1 MEKGAA
7 AVMCSDGERGL
18 TFAVVRRMLRCAV
31 VFYRKMFDV
40 FSNLK
45 TIIFLIKAYVDY
57 VTSTIRGK
65 ELFHSI
71 DMKMTQSWDFLLWC
85 DPSNYGGI
93 RCLTPKDDDTE
104 KTNPLEEGDFTF
116 FF

>member
-1 MEKGAA
+1 
-7 AVMCSDGERGL
+7 
-18 TFAVVRRMLRCAV
+18 
-31 VFYRKMFDV
+31 MFDV

-45 TIIFLIKAYVDY
+45 TIFFLIKAYVDY

-116 FF
+116 LFFSR

>member
-1 MEKGAA
+1 M
-7 AVMCSDGERGL
+7 
-18 TFAVVRRMLRCAV
+18 
-31 VFYRKMFDV
+31 
-40 FSNLK
+40 
-45 TIIFLIKAYVDY
+45 IKAYVDY

-116 FF
+116 FFLDNSVLHHFYLSNFSLLFSLFLG

>member
-1 MEKGAA
+1 M
-7 AVMCSDGERGL
+7 
-18 TFAVVRRMLRCAV
+18 
-31 VFYRKMFDV
+31 
-40 FSNLK
+40 
-45 TIIFLIKAYVDY
+45 TIFFFIKAYVDY

-93 RCLTPKDDDTE
+93 RCLTPKDGDTE
-104 KTNPLEEGDFTF
+104 KTNPLEEGDFIF
-116 FF
+116 FLINFFYWIEPETNVTLCFLRQF